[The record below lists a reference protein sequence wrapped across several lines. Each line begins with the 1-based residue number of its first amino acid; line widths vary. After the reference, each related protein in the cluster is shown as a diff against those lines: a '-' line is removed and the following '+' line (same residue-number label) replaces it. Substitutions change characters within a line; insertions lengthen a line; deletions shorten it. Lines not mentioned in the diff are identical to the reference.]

1 MEPLYDLVRE
11 MHRRSLWQVLGI
23 FLAASWGVLQVVE
36 LLTETAGLPDWTPTM
51 ALVLLMLGLPVCL
64 ATAFVQE
71 GMPGSDR
78 GAPSDLADDGDAS
91 SEVAGADSSKDPA
104 PNLAPGTGSLDR
116 PSTRPSR
123 TGRLLTWRN
132 AILGGVGAFALLG
145 FSLVAYFVM
154 WTTGLGPVGS
164 LVAQGVIEEGER
176 VVLADFDDST
186 GEGLGAVVTEALRVD
201 LTSAA
206 VLRPVERASLAPALE
221 RMQLEPG
228 TAISA
233 NLAREVAVR
242 EGIGAVIDGGVARA
256 GTGYVITASLTEASS
271 GRVLATFRVS
281 ANGPDEV
288 IASIDKLSQNV
299 REKSGESLRNIR
311 SGEPLERVTTRS
323 LEALRLYSEAQALF
337 GTTQGER
344 VIDLLRQAVE
354 IDPEFAMAWRKL
366 SSAYNNSLR
375 FDLMAEAGRRAY
387 EHRDRLTERERY
399 LTEATYYNTVLDDQA
414 RTIAAYQAVLRSD
427 PDNATA
433 LNNISNSFNR
443 VGELEEANTML
454 RRAVDG
460 PGRTITAYSNLVL
473 SEIAL
478 GRYETA
484 ADVLRDFEAAFPD
497 SDALPIARFH
507 VALMNGATSQA
518 EAVARTGL
526 EDPGLSP
533 IDRSEGAMWL
543 AKIAYR
549 EGRLA
554 DARELTV
561 QSARM
566 AGQDSPTLEG
576 LRYTMGAYREA
587 TLGTEEAAR
596 DFLERASATGALS
609 LLPVGFT
616 EFVARIAA
624 VAGDPERAR
633 AILADAERARPEE
646 FAELG
651 PTSAEVWIRLAS
663 GDTDGLEAELVR
675 RMTEQ
680 GCTGASC
687 WELERA
693 QTAAET
699 GDLDTAIALF
709 EQVASRGSTLWPLVG
724 IDDLYATSRL
734 APLYEQVGDTAR
746 ALDAYRSLITKWENG
761 DPVVR
766 ERVEG
771 YRARV
776 RALGG

>member
-1 MEPLYDLVRE
+1 
-11 MHRRSLWQVLGI
+11 
-23 FLAASWGVLQVVE
+23 
-36 LLTETAGLPDWTPTM
+36 
-51 ALVLLMLGLPVCL
+51 
-64 ATAFVQE
+64 
-71 GMPGSDR
+71 
-78 GAPSDLADDGDAS
+78 
-91 SEVAGADSSKDPA
+91 
-104 PNLAPGTGSLDR
+104 
-116 PSTRPSR
+116 
-123 TGRLLTWRN
+123 
-132 AILGGVGAFALLG
+132 
-145 FSLVAYFVM
+145 M
-154 WTTGLGPVGS
+154 WTTGVGPVGN
-164 LVAQGVIEEGER
+164 LVAQGVIAEGER

-206 VLRPVERASLAPALE
+206 VLRPVERASLAPALA

-228 TAISA
+228 TAISV

-242 EGIGAVIDGGVARA
+242 EGIGAVIDGSVARA
-256 GTGYVITASLTEASS
+256 GTGYLITASLTEASS
-271 GRVLATFRVS
+271 GRALATFRVS
-281 ANGPDEV
+281 ADGPDEV
-288 IASIDKLSQNV
+288 IASIDKLSQDV
-299 REKSGESLRNIR
+299 REKSGESLRHIR
-311 SGEPLERVTTRS
+311 SGEPLEQVTTRS

-354 IDPEFAMAWRKL
+354 FDPEFAMAWRKL

-399 LTEATYYNTVLDDQA
+399 LTEATYYDTVLDDQA
-414 RTIAAYQAVLRSD
+414 RTIAAYQAVLRLD

-433 LNNISNSFNR
+433 LNNISNSFNT
-443 VGELEEANTML
+443 VGELEEANVML

-497 SDALPIARFH
+497 SDALPVARFH
-507 VALMNGATSQA
+507 VALVNGATSQA
-518 EAVARTGL
+518 EAVARAVL

-554 DARELTV
+554 DARELTI
-561 QSARM
+561 QAARL
-566 AGQDSPTLEG
+566 AAQDSPTLAG
-576 LRYTMGAYREA
+576 LRYTMGAHREA
-587 TLGTEEAAR
+587 TLGTQDAAR
-596 DFLERASATGALS
+596 DFLERASATDAIS
-609 LLPVGFT
+609 LLPVNFSD
-616 EFVARIAA
+616 FVAQIAA
-624 VAGDPERAR
+624 RAGDPERAR
-633 AILADAERARPEE
+633 AILADAERTRPEE
-646 FAELG
+646 FAALG
-651 PTSAEVWIRLAS
+651 PTRAEISIRLAS

-675 RMTEQ
+675 RLTEQ
-680 GCTGASC
+680 GCTGPSC
-687 WELERA
+687 WEMERA
-693 QTAAET
+693 HTAVEA

-709 EQVASRGSTLWPLVG
+709 EQMAGRGSTLWPFVG
-724 IDDLYATSRL
+724 IDDLYATTRL

-746 ALDAYRSLITKWENG
+746 ALDTYRSLITRWENG
-761 DPVVR
+761 DPEVR
-766 ERVEG
+766 ARVEG
-771 YRARV
+771 FRARV

>member
-1 MEPLYDLVRE
+1 METLRNLVRE
-11 MHRRSLWQVLGI
+11 IHRRSLWQVLGI

-51 ALVLLMLGLPVCL
+51 ALVLLMLGLPVCV
-64 ATAFVQE
+64 ATAIVQE

-78 GAPSDLADDGDAS
+78 GAPPDVTLGGDAS
-91 SEVAGADSSKDPA
+91 SDAPRSHPSAGPA

-116 PSTRPSR
+116 PSTRPSGTR
-123 TGRLLTWRN
+123 RLLTWRN
-132 AILGGVGAFALLG
+132 AILGGVGAFTLLG

-154 WTTGLGPVGS
+154 WTTGIGPVGN
-164 LVAQGVIEEGER
+164 LVAQGVIAEGER

-201 LTSAA
+201 LTRAA
-206 VLRPVERASLAPALE
+206 VLRPAERASLAPALA

-228 TAISA
+228 TPISA
-233 NLAREVAVR
+233 TLAREVAVR
-242 EGIGAVIDGGVARA
+242 EGIGAVIDGNVARA
-256 GTGYVITASLTEASS
+256 GTGYLITASLTEASS
-271 GRVLATFRVS
+271 GRALATFRVS
-281 ANGPDEV
+281 ADGPDEV
-288 IASIDKLSQNV
+288 IASIDKLSQDV
-299 REKSGESLRNIR
+299 REKSGESLRHIR

-323 LEALRLYSEAQALF
+323 LEALRLYSEAEALF

-344 VIDLLRQAVE
+344 VIDLLRQAVT

-399 LTEATYYNTVLDDQA
+399 LTEAAYYSTVLNDDA
-414 RTIAAYQAVLRSD
+414 RTIAAYQSVLRSD

-433 LNNISNSFNR
+433 LNNISNAFNR
-443 VGELEEANTML
+443 VGEIEEANAML

-473 SEIAL
+473 SEVAL
-478 GRYETA
+478 GRYEAA

-497 SDALPIARFH
+497 SDALPVARFH
-507 VALMNGATSQA
+507 VALVNGATSQA
-518 EAVARTGL
+518 EAVAQARL

-533 IDRSEGAMWL
+533 IERSDGAQWL

-554 DARELTV
+554 AARELTV
-561 QSARM
+561 QSARL
-566 AGQDSPTLEG
+566 AGQSSPTLPG
-576 LRYTMGAYREA
+576 LRYAMGAYREA
-587 TLGTEEAAR
+587 SLGSGDAAR
-596 DFLERASATGALS
+596 DFLELTSATEALS
-609 LLPVGFT
+609 LLPVGFSD
-616 EFVARIAA
+616 FVAGIAA
-624 VAGDPERAR
+624 MAGDPVRAR
-633 AILADAERARPEE
+633 AILADAERDRPEE
-646 FAELG
+646 FAALG
-651 PTSAEVWIRLAS
+651 PTRAEVLIRLAS
-663 GDTDGLEAELVR
+663 GDTDGLSAELVR

-680 GCTGASC
+680 GCTGPSC

-693 QTAAET
+693 HTAVEA
-699 GDLDTAIALF
+699 GDLATAIALF
-709 EQVASRGSTLWPLVG
+709 EQVAGRGSTVWPLVG

-746 ALDAYRSLITKWENG
+746 ALGTYRSLITRWENG
-761 DPVVR
+761 DPEVR
-766 ERVEG
+766 ARVEG
-771 YRARV
+771 FRTRV

>member
-1 MEPLYDLVRE
+1 METLRDFVRE
-11 MHRRSLWQVLGI
+11 IHRRSLWQVLGI

-64 ATAFVQE
+64 ATAFIQE
-71 GMPGSDR
+71 GMPGRDPD
-78 GAPSDLADDGDAS
+78 APTD
-91 SEVAGADSSKDPA
+91 GADGGGSTSRAAGSGSAARPA

-116 PSTRPSR
+116 PSTRPSK
-123 TGRLLTWRN
+123 TGRLFTWRN

-154 WTTGLGPVGS
+154 WTTGIGPVGN
-164 LVAQGVIEEGER
+164 LVAQGVIDEGER

-206 VLRPVERASLAPALE
+206 VLRPVERATLAPALA

-228 TAISA
+228 TSISED
-233 NLAREVAVR
+233 LAREVAMR
-242 EGIGAVIDGGVARA
+242 EGIGAVLGGGVARA
-256 GTGYVITASLTEASS
+256 GTGYLITASLAEASS

-281 ANGPDEV
+281 ADGPEDV
-288 IASIDKLSQNV
+288 IASIDELSQDV
-299 REKSGESLRNIR
+299 RERSGESLRDIR
-311 SGEPLERVTTRS
+311 RGEPLERVTTRS

-414 RTIAAYQAVLRSD
+414 RTIAAYQAVLRLD

-433 LNNISNSFNR
+433 LNNISNAFNS
-443 VGELEEANTML
+443 VGELEEGNVML

-484 ADVLRDFEAAFPD
+484 ADVLRDFEAAYPD
-497 SDALPIARFH
+497 SDDLPVSRFH
-507 VALMNGATSQA
+507 VALVNGATSQA
-518 EAVARTGL
+518 EAIARARL

-533 IDRSEGAMWL
+533 LDRSEAAEWL
-543 AKIAYR
+543 AKLAYR

-554 DARELTV
+554 AARELTL
-561 QSARM
+561 QSGRL

-576 LRYTMGAYREA
+576 LRYAMGAYREA
-587 TLGTEEAAR
+587 TLGTGVAAR
-596 DFLERASATGALS
+596 DFLDRAVATGALS
-609 LLPVGFT
+609 LLPVGFSD
-616 EFVARIAA
+616 FVARIAA
-624 VAGDPERAR
+624 LAGDPERAR
-633 AILADAERARPEE
+633 TILADAERARPEE

-651 PTSAEVWIRLAS
+651 PGSAEVQIRLAS
-663 GDTDGLEAELVR
+663 GDTDGLEAEMVR

-680 GCTGASC
+680 GCTGPSC

-693 QTAAET
+693 HTAVAT
-699 GDLDTAIALF
+699 GDLDTAIAVF
-709 EQVASRGSTLWPLVG
+709 EQVAGRGSTLWPFVG
-724 IDDLYATSRL
+724 IDDLYATTRL
-734 APLYEQVGDTAR
+734 APLYEQVGDTTR
-746 ALDAYRSLITKWENG
+746 ALDTYRSLIMRWENG
-761 DPVVR
+761 DPVVS

>member
-1 MEPLYDLVRE
+1 METLRKLVRE
-11 MHRRSLWQVLGI
+11 IHRRSLWQVLGI

-51 ALVLLMLGLPVCL
+51 ALVLLMLGLPVCV

-78 GAPSDLADDGDAS
+78 GAPPDVAGGGGASSDAS
-91 SEVAGADSSKDPA
+91 HAHRVPDPA

-116 PSTRPSR
+116 PSTRPSGTR
-123 TGRLLTWRN
+123 RLLTWRN

-145 FSLVAYFVM
+145 FSIVAYFVM

-164 LVAQGVIEEGER
+164 LVAQGVIAEGER

-206 VLRPVERASLAPALE
+206 VLRPVERTSLAPALA

-228 TAISA
+228 TAISST
-233 NLAREVAVR
+233 LAREVAVR
-242 EGIGAVIDGGVARA
+242 EGIGAVIGGSVARA
-256 GTGYVITASLTEASS
+256 GTGYLITASLSEAST

-281 ANGPDEV
+281 ANGPGEV
-288 IASIDKLSQNV
+288 IGSIDKLSQDV

-311 SGEPLERVTTRS
+311 SGEALEQVTTRS
-323 LEALRLYSEAQALF
+323 LEALRLYSEAEALF

-375 FDLMAEAGRRAY
+375 FDLMADAGRRAY

-399 LTEATYYNTVLDDQA
+399 LTEATYYSTVLDDNA
-414 RTIAAYQAVLRSD
+414 RTIAAYLAVLRLD

-433 LNNISNSFNR
+433 LNNIANSFNAI
-443 VGELEEANTML
+443 GELEEANVML

-497 SDALPIARFH
+497 SDDLPISRFH
-507 VALMNGATSQA
+507 VALVNGATSQA
-518 EAVARTGL
+518 EAVAQARL

-533 IDRSEGAMWL
+533 IDRSEAAMWL

-549 EGRLA
+549 EGRLT

-561 QSARM
+561 QSARR

-576 LRYTMGAYREA
+576 LRYAMGAYREA
-587 TLGTEEAAR
+587 TLGTGDAAR
-596 DFLERASATGALS
+596 DFLERASATEALS
-609 LLPVGFT
+609 LLPVGFSDL
-616 EFVARIAA
+616 VAGIAA
-624 VAGDPERAR
+624 MAGDPVRAR
-633 AILADAERARPEE
+633 AILADAERDRPEE
-646 FAELG
+646 FAALG
-651 PTSAEVWIRLAS
+651 PTRAEVLIRLAS
-663 GDTDGLEAELVR
+663 GETDGLSEELVR
-675 RMTEQ
+675 RITEQ
-680 GCTGASC
+680 GCTGPSC

-693 QTAAET
+693 LTAVEA
-699 GDLDTAIALF
+699 GDIDTAIGLF
-709 EQVASRGSTLWPLVG
+709 EQMAARGSALWPFVG
-724 IDDLYATSRL
+724 IDDLYAITRL

-746 ALDAYRSLITKWENG
+746 ALDTYRSLIARWENG
-761 DPVVR
+761 DPEVR
-766 ERVEG
+766 ARVEG
-771 YRARV
+771 FRARV